1 MHIKIG
7 TRKSKLALW
16 QANHVSKQL
25 QAEGHSTEL
34 VLIFTEGDKVL
45 DTPLHLIGGKGV
57 FTKALDDALLNEEID
72 VAVHSFKDIPTELTE
87 GIALGAILERENPA
101 DVIVCRNGI
110 DFLNKETAI
119 VATSSNR
126 RKSQWLQRYPNHQMV
141 DIRGNIDTRIQKLK
155 DSNWDAAIFAA
166 AGLIRLELEYE
177 IAQSLDWMLHA
188 PAQGAIAVVYPE
200 GNEAI
205 FTTLQGLHHLKTAAC
220 TLAERDFL
228 NELSGGCSAPVG
240 AEVHIE
246 EGVMHFH
253 GVVLDTEGKEKIEI
267 ELSKSLE
274 EAQEIG
280 REAAQLALAQG
291 ADELITASKND

>member
-16 QANHVSKQL
+16 QANHVAEKL
-25 QAEGHSTEL
+25 QAKGYNIEL
-34 VLIFTEGDKVL
+34 VHILSEGDKVL
-45 DTPLHLIGGKGV
+45 DTPLPLMGGKGV
-57 FTKALDDALLNEEID
+57 FTKALDDALLNGEID
-72 VAVHSFKDIPTELTE
+72 IAVHSFKDIPTELPE
-87 GIALGAILERENPA
+87 GIALGAVLERENPA

-110 DFLNKETAI
+110 DFLNTETAI
-119 VATSSNR
+119 IATSSNR
-126 RKSQWLQRYPNHQMV
+126 RKSQWLQRYPNHQIV
-141 DIRGNIDTRIQKLK
+141 DIRGNVDTRIQKLK

-177 IAQSLDWMLHA
+177 ITQSLDWMLHA
-188 PAQGAIAVVYPE
+188 PGQGAVAVVYPE
-200 GNEAI
+200 GDEAI
-205 FTTLQGLHHLKTAAC
+205 FTALQYLHHLETAAC

-246 EGVMHFH
+246 GGEMYFH
-253 GVVLDTEGKEKIEI
+253 GIVLDTEGKEKIEI

-274 EAQEIG
+274 EAKGIG

>member
-1 MHIKIG
+1 M
-7 TRKSKLALW
+7 
-16 QANHVSKQL
+16 
-25 QAEGHSTEL
+25 
-34 VLIFTEGDKVL
+34 
-45 DTPLHLIGGKGV
+45 
-57 FTKALDDALLNEEID
+57 
-72 VAVHSFKDIPTELTE
+72 
-87 GIALGAILERENPA
+87 
-101 DVIVCRNGI
+101 
-110 DFLNKETAI
+110 
-119 VATSSNR
+119 
-126 RKSQWLQRYPNHQMV
+126 

-200 GNEAI
+200 GDEAI
-205 FTTLQGLHHLKTAAC
+205 FTALQYLHHIETAAC

-240 AEVHIE
+240 AEVHIK
-246 EGVMHFH
+246 EGEMHFH

-267 ELSKSLE
+267 EMSKSLE
-274 EAQEIG
+274 EAQGIG

-291 ADELITASKND
+291 ADELINAAKND

>member
-16 QANHVSKQL
+16 QANHVADKL
-25 QAEGHSTEL
+25 QAEGYNTEL
-34 VLIFTEGDKVL
+34 VLILSEGDKVL
-45 DTPLHLIGGKGV
+45 DTPLPLMGGKGV
-57 FTKALDDALLNEEID
+57 FTKALDDALINGEID
-72 VAVHSFKDIPTELTE
+72 IAVHSFKDIPTELSE
-87 GIALGAILERENPA
+87 GIAIGAILERENPA

-126 RKSQWLQRYPNHQMV
+126 RKSQWLQRHPNHQMV
-141 DIRGNIDTRIQKLK
+141 NIRGNVGTRIKKLK
-155 DSNWDAAIFAA
+155 DSDWDAAIFAA
-166 AGLIRLELEYE
+166 AGLIRLELEHE

-200 GNEAI
+200 GDEAI
-205 FTTLQGLHHLKTAAC
+205 FTALQSLHHLETAAC

-246 EGVMHFH
+246 KGEIHFH
-253 GVVLDTEGKEKIEI
+253 GIVLDIEGKEKIEI

>member
-16 QANHVSKQL
+16 QANHVAEKL
-25 QAEGHSTEL
+25 QAKGYNIEL
-34 VLIFTEGDKVL
+34 VHILSEGDKVL
-45 DTPLHLIGGKGV
+45 DTPLPLMGGKGV
-57 FTKALDDALLNEEID
+57 FTKALDDALLNGEID
-72 VAVHSFKDIPTELTE
+72 IAVHSFKDIPTELPE
-87 GIALGAILERENPA
+87 GIALGAVLERENPA

-110 DFLNKETAI
+110 DFLNTETAI
-119 VATSSNR
+119 IATSSNR
-126 RKSQWLQRYPNHQMV
+126 RKSQWLQRYPNHQIV
-141 DIRGNIDTRIQKLK
+141 DIRGNVDTRIQKLK

-177 IAQSLDWMLHA
+177 ITQSLDWMLHA
-188 PAQGAIAVVYPE
+188 PGQGAVAVVYPE
-200 GNEAI
+200 GDEAI
-205 FTTLQGLHHLKTAAC
+205 FTALQYLHHLETAAC

-246 EGVMHFH
+246 GGEMHFH
-253 GVVLDTEGKEKIEI
+253 GIVLDTEGKEKIEI

-274 EAQEIG
+274 EAKGIG

>member
-16 QANHVSKQL
+16 QANHVADQL
-25 QAEGHSTEL
+25 QAEGYSIEL
-34 VLIFTEGDKVL
+34 VLILSEGDKVL
-45 DTPLHLIGGKGV
+45 DTPLHLMGGKGV
-57 FTKALDDALLNEEID
+57 FTKALDDALLNGEID
-72 VAVHSFKDIPTELTE
+72 IAVHSFKDIPTKLPE
-87 GIALGAILERENPA
+87 GIALGAILERENPD

-110 DFLNKETAI
+110 NFLNNDTAVI
-119 VATSSNR
+119 ATSSNR
-126 RKSQWLQRYPNHQMV
+126 RKSQWLQRYPKHQMV
-141 DIRGNIDTRIQKLK
+141 DIRGNIGTRIQKLK

-166 AGLIRLELEYE
+166 AGLIRLELEHE
-177 IAQSLDWMLHA
+177 IGQSLDWMLHA
-188 PAQGAIAVVYPE
+188 PAQGAVAIVYPD
-200 GNEAI
+200 GKEAI
-205 FTTLQGLHHLKTAAC
+205 FSCLQKLHHMETAAC

-246 EGVMHFH
+246 AGEMHFH

-267 ELSKSLE
+267 ELSKSLD

-280 REAAQLALAQG
+280 REAAQLAIAQG
-291 ADELITASKND
+291 ADELISAAKND

>member
-16 QANHVSKQL
+16 QANHVSEQL
-25 QAEGHSTEL
+25 QAKGYKTEL
-34 VLIFTEGDKVL
+34 VHIHTEGDKVL
-45 DTPLHLIGGKGV
+45 DTPLALMGSKGV
-57 FTKALDDALLNEEID
+57 FTKALDDALINGEID
-72 VAVHSFKDIPTELTE
+72 IAVHSFKDIPTELPE
-87 GIALGAILERENPA
+87 GIAIGAILERENPA

-110 DFLNKETAI
+110 DFLSEETAI
-119 VATSSNR
+119 IATSSNR
-126 RKSQWLQRYPNHQMV
+126 RKSQWLQRYPNHQIV
-141 DIRGNIDTRIQKLK
+141 DIRGNVDTRIQKLK

-166 AGLIRLELEYE
+166 AGLIRLELEDE

-200 GNEAI
+200 GDEAI
-205 FTTLQGLHHLKTAAC
+205 FTALQYLHHLETAAC

-240 AEVHIE
+240 AEVNLEDE
-246 EGVMHFH
+246 EMHFR
-253 GVVLDTEGKEKIEI
+253 GVVMDTEGKEKIEV
-267 ELSKSLE
+267 ELSRSLD
-274 EAQEIG
+274 EAKGIG

-291 ADELITASKND
+291 ADELITASKK

>member
-7 TRKSKLALW
+7 TRKSRLAQW
-16 QANHVSKQL
+16 QANHVAEQL
-25 QAEGHSTEL
+25 QAIGYNTEL
-34 VLIFTEGDKVL
+34 VHIVSEGDKVL
-45 DTPLHLIGGKGV
+45 DTPLPLMGGKGV
-57 FTKALDDALLNEEID
+57 FTKALDDALINGEID
-72 VAVHSFKDIPTELTE
+72 IAVHSFKDIPTELPE
-87 GIALGAILERENPA
+87 GIAIGAILERENPA

-126 RKSQWLQRYPNHQMV
+126 RKSQWLQRYPNHQIV
-141 DIRGNIDTRIQKLK
+141 DIRGNVDTRIQKLK

-166 AGLIRLELEYE
+166 AGLIRLELEDE

-188 PAQGAIAVVYPE
+188 PAQGAVAVVYPE
-200 GNEAI
+200 GDEAI
-205 FTTLQGLHHLKTAAC
+205 FTALQYLHHLETAAC

-240 AEVHIE
+240 AEVHLE
-246 EGVMHFH
+246 DGEMHFH
-253 GVVLDTEGKEKIEI
+253 GVVMDTKGKEKIEI

-274 EAQEIG
+274 EAKGIG

>member
-45 DTPLHLIGGKGV
+45 DTPLPLIEGKGV
-57 FTKALDDALLNEEID
+57 FTKALDDALLNGEID
-72 VAVHSFKDIPTELTE
+72 IAVHSFKDMPTELTE

-126 RKSQWLQRYPNHQMV
+126 RKSQWLQHYPNHQMV
-141 DIRGNIDTRIQKLK
+141 DIRGNVGTRIQKLK

-177 IAQSLDWMLHA
+177 IAPVSYTHL
-188 PAQGAIAVVYPE
+188 
-200 GNEAI
+200 
-205 FTTLQGLHHLKTAAC
+205 TLPTILL
-220 TLAERDFL
+220 
-228 NELSGGCSAPVG
+228 V
-240 AEVHIE
+240 
-246 EGVMHFH
+246 
-253 GVVLDTEGKEKIEI
+253 
-267 ELSKSLE
+267 
-274 EAQEIG
+274 
-280 REAAQLALAQG
+280 
-291 ADELITASKND
+291 

>member
-45 DTPLHLIGGKGV
+45 DTPLPLIAGKGV
-57 FTKALDDALLNEEID
+57 FTKALDDALLNGEID
-72 VAVHSFKDIPTELTE
+72 IAVHSFKDMPTELTE

-126 RKSQWLQRYPNHQMV
+126 RKSQWLQHYPNHQMV
-141 DIRGNIDTRIQKLK
+141 DIRGNVGTRIQKLK

-200 GNEAI
+200 GDEAI
-205 FTTLQGLHHLKTAAC
+205 FTTLQVLHHLETAAC

-246 EGVMHFH
+246 EGEMHFH

-274 EAQEIG
+274 EAQGIG

>member
-16 QANHVSKQL
+16 QANHVAEKL
-25 QAEGHSTEL
+25 QAKGYNIEL
-34 VLIFTEGDKVL
+34 VHILSEGDKVL
-45 DTPLHLIGGKGV
+45 DTPLPLMGGKGV
-57 FTKALDDALLNEEID
+57 FTKALDDALLNGEID
-72 VAVHSFKDIPTELTE
+72 IAVHSFKDIPTELPE

-110 DFLNKETAI
+110 DFLNTETAI
-119 VATSSNR
+119 IATSSNR
-126 RKSQWLQRYPNHQMV
+126 RKSQWLQRYPNHQIV
-141 DIRGNIDTRIQKLK
+141 DIRGNVDTRIQKLK

-177 IAQSLDWMLHA
+177 ITQSLDWMLHA
-188 PAQGAIAVVYPE
+188 PGQGAVAVVYPE
-200 GNEAI
+200 GDEAI
-205 FTTLQGLHHLKTAAC
+205 FTALQYLHHLETAAC

-246 EGVMHFH
+246 GGEMHFH
-253 GVVLDTEGKEKIEI
+253 GIVLDTEGKEKIEI

-274 EAQEIG
+274 EAKGIG